1 MHYTA
6 VGMTDTGTLHPVCG
20 AESKTRWIL
29 TGPTYRHRF
38 KLASLGWIPRAG
50 LWYFDGKDVS
60 DHALKFARS
69 LRGTR
74 IAKRYIVQ
82 RQGKLI

>member
-1 MHYTA
+1 
-6 VGMTDTGTLHPVCG
+6 MTDTLYDQPQVGR
-20 AESKTRWIL
+20 ESKTRWIL
-29 TGPTYRHRF
+29 TGRTYAKRF
-38 KLASLGWIPRAG
+38 TLASLGWIPRAG
-50 LWYFDGKDVS
+50 FWYFDGKDVS

-82 RQGKLI
+82 RQGQLAV

>member
-1 MHYTA
+1 
-6 VGMTDTGTLHPVCG
+6 MTDTGTLHPQVG

-38 KLASLGWIPRAG
+38 TLASLGWIPRPG
-50 LWYFDGKDVS
+50 FWYIDSQDPT
-60 DHALKFARS
+60 DYALKYAKS

-74 IAKRYIVQ
+74 IAKRYTVE
-82 RQGKLI
+82 RQQKLVLK